1 MSLNEESSD
10 KESLGARRDKDD
22 LKEYTS
28 GRKILKYIQVRSPQA
43 RSPQARTP
51 LERLGEDTSG
61 EDTSCKGASRCPQ
74 AQSPWERRC
83 KNTSGEG
90 TSRCPWGVRVTQKK
104 IP

>member
-22 LKEYTS
+22 LEEYTS
-28 GRKILKYIQVRSPQA
+28 DRKILRYIQVRIPHA
-43 RSPQARTP
+43 RSPQVRTP

-61 EDTSCKGASRCPQ
+61 EDTSGKGASRCHQ

-83 KNTSGEG
+83 KDT
-90 TSRCPWGVRVTQKK
+90 
-104 IP
+104 